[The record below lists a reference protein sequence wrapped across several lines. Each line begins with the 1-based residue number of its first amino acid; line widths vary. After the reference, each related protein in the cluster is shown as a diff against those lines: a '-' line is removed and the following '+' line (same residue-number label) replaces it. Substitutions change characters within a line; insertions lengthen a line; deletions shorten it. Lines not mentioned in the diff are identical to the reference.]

1 MLRAPPRS
9 REPPSLADLVACARA
24 AAAAAAAADFFA
36 KKDKKKKKKK
46 KAKGVDA
53 SMAMEVLAPRGKDV
67 SVSTE
72 KAAKEMNKKTSTEDS
87 NWAADEKPK
96 VAERLVTGMSIAKLE
111 KKVEEEPTSAETA
124 AVKDGAS
131 FAASTG
137 GEVDQSVEVGA
148 SVEVEAAP
156 EPEAEA
162 KPENGGNYV
171 YKPKLH
177 LEEGPGGGMGSR
189 RAAKFE
195 MAEEMF
201 PDLGAAVKGEVKEGM
216 TGANWSDAGPA
227 KAGGQR
233 YSRGGGDASRPGMGM
248 RGGAGAAGGAS
259 GGMPDDNYV
268 PGAARGRLKLAPRSK
283 PVGE

>member
-1 MLRAPPRS
+1 MRCCCCRRRRRLRGRS
-9 REPPSLADLVACARA
+9 PSADLVVC
-24 AAAAAAAADFFA
+24 AAAADFFA

-53 SMAMEVLAPRGKDV
+53 SKAMEVLAPRGKDV

-72 KAAKEMNKKTSTEDS
+72 KAAKELNKKSSTEDS
-87 NWAADEKPK
+87 NWNSDDQPK

-111 KKVEEEPTSAETA
+111 KTVEEEPTSAQTA
-124 AVKDGAS
+124 AVKDGES

-137 GEVDQSVEVGA
+137 AEVDQSVEVDR
-148 SVEVEAAP
+148 SVEVEAEAAP
-156 EPEAEA
+156 EPEAA
-162 KPENGGNYV
+162 NGGNYV

-177 LEEGPGGGMGSR
+177 LEEGSGGGMGSR
-189 RAAKFE
+189 RPAKFE

-216 TGANWSDAGPA
+216 TGANWSDEAPA
-227 KAGGQR
+227 KTGGQR

-248 RGGAGAAGGAS
+248 RGAAGGAS
-259 GGMPDDNYV
+259 GGVPDDNYV

>member
-1 MLRAPPRS
+1 MKLNI
-9 REPPSLADLVACARA
+9 CALA
-24 AAAAAAAADFFA
+24 AAAVAAATAADFFK

-46 KAKGVDA
+46 AAGVDA
-53 SMAMEVLAPRGKDV
+53 SKAMEVLAPRGKDV

-72 KAAKEMNKKTSTEDS
+72 KAAKELNKKSSTEDS
-87 NWAADEKPK
+87 NWADDEKPK

-111 KKVEEEPTSAETA
+111 KKVEEEPTSAKTA

-131 FAASTG
+131 FAATSG
-137 GEVDQSVEVGA
+137 GEIDQSVEVDA

-162 KPENGGNYV
+162 TPENGGNYV

-177 LEEGPGGGMGSR
+177 LEEGPGGGGMGSR

-201 PDLGAAVKGEVKEGM
+201 PDLGAAVKGEVKEGT
-216 TGANWSDAGPA
+216 TGANWSDEGPA

-248 RGGAGAAGGAS
+248 RGSGSGAS